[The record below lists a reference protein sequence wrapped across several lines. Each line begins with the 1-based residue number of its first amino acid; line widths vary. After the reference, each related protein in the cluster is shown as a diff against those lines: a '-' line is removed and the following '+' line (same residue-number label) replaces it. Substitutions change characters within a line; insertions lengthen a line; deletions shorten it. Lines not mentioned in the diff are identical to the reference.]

1 VQDEVEATLFGY
13 VAGRTLELASVAP
26 NGAGRAARAVEWQ
39 ALYWRPVAIQ
49 GEVEEARTCDEKLVA
64 LIRTLRPC
72 CSDEHE
78 GLGTDVAARDTP
90 WARPP
95 RETRGAGPR
104 GARPREGAR
113 GPRS

>member
-1 VQDEVEATLFGY
+1 LFGY

-78 GLGTDVAARDTP
+78 GLGTDVAGRDTP